1 MEQRYRL
8 VVVSKNQRNI
18 LKLVSALLLALFF
31 LTFSVQAET
40 EEETI
45 DKCLADLT
53 SKDVKIRRRAV
64 LILCKYAKMTVYRE
78 LIPHL
83 NDPDA
88 KVRQSIVVG
97 FIESR
102 MVMRDAAV
110 PLVRRLKDADVHTR
124 RMVSSTLLPRLIFY
138 LSYDTEFQLADKK
151 ILFEALKDKDATVR
165 KNMLST
171 YYSLKR
177 VVGADAFY
185 HLLGD
190 ESSEI
195 RLMALMKMSGSL
207 TFDSIK
213 PYLNKLIT
221 DKSVKIRE
229 QVLKSLGNFGR
240 EGRQFLKVMAE
251 DKEPAIAA
259 RAMAFTRNPQYLP
272 RLKKIILDES
282 SSSDLVVDVTMS
294 VLSWNADS
302 KAFVIKLLSH
312 SDETRRYAGLSAL
325 TRMSVAV
332 PLTDLLKLVKDD
344 SSRIRKIVFSHLV
357 SKKLNADQ
365 VSNLSL
371 SDYTDVRL
379 FSLRYIIRNHS
390 QDKDML
396 DSLYDLMLD
405 EELQIRSVAINAV
418 WECKAEDRYDIL
430 SQSLSDSEAEIRNL
444 AARILLNSNDP
455 KAKKIINDFKKNNAK
470 LDINHLTQLNR
481 ISSLHGLIAT
491 KPANW
496 RQQVKAA
503 LIDKNMDIKKA
514 AIDVIVKTRDPEL
527 FNALKD
533 VLESGENRAL
543 SDYLFMKISEE
554 EETQ

>member
-1 MEQRYRL
+1 MKLIRL
-8 VVVSKNQRNI
+8 VMVSLFI
-18 LKLVSALLLALFF
+18 LTMQVYG
-31 LTFSVQAET
+31 ET

-45 DKCLADLT
+45 EKCLADLS
-53 SKDVKIRRRAV
+53 SKDVKVRRRAV
-64 LILCKYAKMTVYRE
+64 LILCKYAKSSVYRQ

-83 NDPDA
+83 SDPDP

-110 PLVRRLKDADVHTR
+110 PLVRRLKDSDVHTR

-138 LSYDTEFQLADKK
+138 LSYDTDFLPADKK
-151 ILFEALKDKDATVR
+151 ILNDALNDKDATVR

-177 VVGADAFY
+177 VVGAGAFY

-240 EGRQFLKVMAE
+240 EGREFLKVMAE

-272 RLKKIILDES
+272 RLKNIILAES
-282 SSSDLVVDVTMS
+282 SPSDLVVDITMS
-294 VLSWNADS
+294 VLSWNDDS
-302 KAFVIKLLSH
+302 KAFVVKLLSH

-325 TRMSVAV
+325 TRMSIEV

-371 SDYTDVRL
+371 SDYSDVRL
-379 FSLRYIIRNHS
+379 FSLSYIIRNYRL
-390 QDKDML
+390 DKDML
-396 DSLYDLMLD
+396 EALYDLMLD
-405 EELQIRSVAINAV
+405 EELKIRSMAINAV

-455 KAKKIINDFKKNNAK
+455 KAQKIISDFKKKNAQ
-470 LDINHLTQLNR
+470 LDINHLKQLNR
-481 ISSLHGLIAT
+481 ISALHGLIAT

-503 LIDKNMDIKKA
+503 LLDKSMDVKKA
-514 AIDVIVKTRDPEL
+514 AVDVIVKTRDPEL

-533 VLESGENRAL
+533 VLESGENRTLA
-543 SDYLFMKISEE
+543 DYLFKKISEE
-554 EETQ
+554 EEAQ